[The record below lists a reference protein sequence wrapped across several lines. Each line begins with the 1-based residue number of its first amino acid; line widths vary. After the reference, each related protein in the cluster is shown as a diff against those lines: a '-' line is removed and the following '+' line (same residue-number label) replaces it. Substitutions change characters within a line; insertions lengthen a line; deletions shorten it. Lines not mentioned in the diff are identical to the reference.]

1 MKERL
6 HKLLSIKS
14 LVTLSLTAVFSAMV
28 LRNQVATAEFLTV
41 YTIIIGFY
49 FGTQIEKNGGKNL

>member
-14 LVTLSLTAVFSAMV
+14 LVTLTATVVFALLSLFGSIGA
-28 LRNQVATAEFLTV
+28 QEFLTI
-41 YTIIIGFY
+41 YTAIIGFY
-49 FGTQIEKNGGKNL
+49 FGTQHEKGGKAE